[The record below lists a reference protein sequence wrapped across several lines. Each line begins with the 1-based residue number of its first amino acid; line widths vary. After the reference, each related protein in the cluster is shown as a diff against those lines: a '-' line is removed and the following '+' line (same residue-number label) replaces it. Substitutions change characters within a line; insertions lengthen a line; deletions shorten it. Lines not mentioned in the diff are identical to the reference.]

1 LTRSLLNCAPKV
13 GRGRR
18 EARPRR
24 YERPACGP
32 PVSRWSAGL
41 GVPAGRRR
49 PTREWVFEQGT
60 QGAWRTF
67 VSVLVSFAPVRGGSL
82 ACTDLV
88 KRLATATYGRT
99 RTLGRP
105 TAKRVSGFNP
115 IRGSNPRTSAMT
127 RGNAHPGHSPG
138 GALWGLFGGLAS
150 FLVSVEAGA
159 VPDTHGRQ
167 QACPARAEPNPA
179 NGPISCSWVWER
191 SNGGLDAPIGSDRG
205 HVGQSG
211 HGRCQRVRSPCPPR
225 VACTWCLW
233 RGRGR
238 GSVAR

>member
-1 LTRSLLNCAPKV
+1 MPSQTHIPSGVKIGSTPLSPT
-13 GRGRR
+13 
-18 EARPRR
+18 
-24 YERPACGP
+24 
-32 PVSRWSAGL
+32 SRWAGRSWPEL
-41 GVPAGRRR
+41 VSVHHCPVPFGEVPAKANWLV
-49 PTREWVFEQGT
+49 TAMYEQAGT
-60 QGAWRTF
+60 VW
-67 VSVLVSFAPVRGGSL
+67 S
-82 ACTDLV
+82 
-88 KRLATATYGRT
+88 
-99 RTLGRP
+99 P

-127 RGNAHPGHSPG
+127 RGNAPPGNSPG

-205 HVGQSG
+205 HVGQSE